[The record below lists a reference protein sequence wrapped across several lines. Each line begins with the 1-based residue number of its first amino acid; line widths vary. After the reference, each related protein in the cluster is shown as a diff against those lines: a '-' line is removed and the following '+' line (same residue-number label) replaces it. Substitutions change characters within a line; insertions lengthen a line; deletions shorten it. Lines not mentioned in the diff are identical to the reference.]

1 MGKPRSQNT
10 RQKAVQW
17 KDMEEK
23 KNNHPNHPVSH
34 SIIPQSSNNPFTTH
48 NHTTMPAFF
57 QQAPPPP
64 PPPHYFPQAQ
74 MPCNLYHTNYLGIAP
89 YQQHIKGTPIQTLHQ
104 NPIQGNTQNPF
115 QPLVQTQNN
124 LMYYNPFGTSQTL
137 HPQSQNK
144 YNISLE
150 KNGSKKK
157 KVLYQEAYSL
167 SSHSQKVATS
177 INNTKLQCLMAYGF
191 YANPKFTLQ
200 KNFNNMLNNSVAPP
214 QYLQPKNLAFHNLC
228 KLNKLPTGSKVLLGL
243 NLKFCLANKM
253 ITNDISKTM
262 LHMARSIP
270 NKSSSKKEWS
280 YR

>member
-1 MGKPRSQNT
+1 MERHGR
-10 RQKAVQW
+10 
-17 KDMEEK
+17 EEK
-23 KNNHPNHPVSH
+23 QSPKSSRLALHYTAIEQQPIHYTQSYYNACILPAGPSPSTTSSLLSTGTNAMQPVSYKLPGH
-34 SIIPQSSNNPFTTH
+34 SPLPTL
-48 NHTTMPAFF
+48 P
-57 QQAPPPP
+57 
-64 PPPHYFPQAQ
+64 
-74 MPCNLYHTNYLGIAP
+74 
-89 YQQHIKGTPIQTLHQ
+89 QQHIKGTPIQTLHQ

-270 NKSSSKKEWS
+270 NKSSSKREWS